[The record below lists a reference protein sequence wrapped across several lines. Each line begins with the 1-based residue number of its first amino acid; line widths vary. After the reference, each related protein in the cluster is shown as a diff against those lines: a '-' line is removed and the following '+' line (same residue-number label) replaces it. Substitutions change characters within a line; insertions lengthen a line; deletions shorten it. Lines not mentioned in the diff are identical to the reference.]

1 MNGLSSGLSVQ
12 HSKCASAVNERKSFL
27 NADYPILVSVESA
40 KRSFPAFDFVM
51 FGDCPD
57 VI

>member
-1 MNGLSSGLSVQ
+1 MNGLYSGLSVQ
-12 HSKCASAVNERKSFL
+12 NSKCASAVNERKSFL
-27 NADYPILVSVESA
+27 NVDYPILVPVESA

-51 FGDCPD
+51 FRDCPD